1 MIRPERGDRCRETAL
16 NKQKSAESVKE
27 RRINSGF
34 YDLAIAYQSLHVN
47 DWNRRVP
54 NGMHGGLRTTI

>member
-47 DWNRRVP
+47 D
-54 NGMHGGLRTTI
+54 